1 MGRRRGVF
9 IPLPGGSGALLG
21 SGAQAMPAD
30 FLHSTSRASNMALRP
45 PPAVRQDGRSENF
58 GPFRNGSGGR
68 EWEAPSAL
76 SGDCERSGFFGD
88 ARGRLRPPFGRALG
102 LTRLLG
108 KDRRGGLPR
117 LAAAGVRGGGRDQ
130 RRGPPEPSPAA
141 RPPRTM
147 AMALEPAVRRA
158 LPAGGGGGE
167 ARNLGYSGRNRLT
180 RVKPLE
186 RNPLRASIS
195 IINSTRLPL
204 RQFSSIV
211 STLRPPT
218 LQEVSGMRS
227 LTSRAP

>member
-58 GPFRNGSGGR
+58 GPFRSGSGGR

-117 LAAAGVRGGGRDQ
+117 LAAAGVLGGGRDQ
-130 RRGPPEPSPAA
+130 RRRLVRQSPPLPPS
-141 RPPRTM
+141 
-147 AMALEPAVRRA
+147 
-158 LPAGGGGGE
+158 
-167 ARNLGYSGRNRLT
+167 
-180 RVKPLE
+180 
-186 RNPLRASIS
+186 
-195 IINSTRLPL
+195 
-204 RQFSSIV
+204 
-211 STLRPPT
+211 
-218 LQEVSGMRS
+218 LQEQWQRPWSLRS
-227 LTSRAP
+227 AEPCPQGREALRRETSVTVEGTA

>member
-58 GPFRNGSGGR
+58 GAFRSGSEGR

-108 KDRRGGLPR
+108 KDRRGGFPGSL
-117 LAAAGVRGGGRDQ
+117 
-130 RRGPPEPSPAA
+130 RRGCWVEAETKGDVWSA
-141 RPPRTM
+141 
-147 AMALEPAVRRA
+147 RA
-158 LPAGGGGGE
+158 LPCRPASKNNGNGPGACGPQSPARRGG
-167 ARNLGYSGRNRLT
+167 RR
-180 RVKPLE
+180 
-186 RNPLRASIS
+186 
-195 IINSTRLPL
+195 
-204 RQFSSIV
+204 
-211 STLRPPT
+211 
-218 LQEVSGMRS
+218 
-227 LTSRAP
+227 